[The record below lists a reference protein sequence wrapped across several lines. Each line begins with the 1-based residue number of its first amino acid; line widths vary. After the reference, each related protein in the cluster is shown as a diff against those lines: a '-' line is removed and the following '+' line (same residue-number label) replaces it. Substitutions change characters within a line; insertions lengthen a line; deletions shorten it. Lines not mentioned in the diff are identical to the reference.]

1 MAMCALYEQIYCYY
15 GDIMDIIQTMGL
27 FAVTKDLCN
36 MTRYYDPDECSI
48 LFSMLWSVSRA
59 DLIHTILPVCAMR
72 STI

>member
-48 LFSMLWSVSRA
+48 LFCVARGPY
-59 DLIHTILPVCAMR
+59 TILPVYAMH